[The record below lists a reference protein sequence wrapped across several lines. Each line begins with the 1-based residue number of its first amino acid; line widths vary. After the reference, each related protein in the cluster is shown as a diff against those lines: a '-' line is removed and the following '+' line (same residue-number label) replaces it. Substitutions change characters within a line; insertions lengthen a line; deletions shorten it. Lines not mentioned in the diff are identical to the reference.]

1 MTTVLSVM
9 AHNGRLPFPISSPA
23 CNRADATSVDRI
35 SSFCRSRTGFLRS
48 PDFHIS
54 PRSQSCCSPPLRPLP
69 LPCST
74 GPSVSLSLP
83 AATTV
88 TGDYGEKPRGETEIT
103 DVLPACGVEI
113 DRGVAS
119 LADGGGGRD
128 EERKMS
134 GTREEIDRGI
144 EGEATQ
150 SGGWSEGRA
159 SLGSD
164 STQLPIL
171 LYCLVMQILRRRRD
185 KAVPSVVLRTCLSL
199 SSRIRTHA
207 RGHARTQ
214 SFVMRVIS
222 GARRARRREGRNEEN
237 ERTFRR
243 KQ

>member
-1 MTTVLSVM
+1 M

-74 GPSVSLSLP
+74 GPSVSLASSSYNSYGRLWRK
-83 AATTV
+83 ATRRD
-88 TGDYGEKPRGETEIT
+88 GDNGCIACVRGR
-103 DVLPACGVEI
+103 DR
-113 DRGVAS
+113 RGVAS

-150 SGGWSEGRA
+150 NGGWSEGRA

-199 SSRIRTHA
+199 PSRIRTHA
-207 RGHARTQ
+207 GTHAR
-214 SFVMRVIS
+214 SHS
-222 GARRARRREGRNEEN
+222 LCG
-237 ERTFRR
+237 
-243 KQ
+243 